1 VYWIFAV
8 LVVVAA
14 KLIQG
19 LGILLPTN
27 IRIYFELR
35 MGEPDMP
42 KIQKLM
48 RRYVKIVAMLAVNKY
63 NEIINNYRV
72 LKKGAVGFKASSF
85 VRYVFNV

>member
-1 VYWIFAV
+1 VVYWIFAV

-42 KIQKLM
+42 KIQKLI
-48 RRYVKIVAMLAVNKY
+48 RRYVKIVAMLAVSQF
-63 NEIINNYRV
+63 IIIFIITE
-72 LKKGAVGFKASSF
+72 LATGFSLSF
-85 VRYVFNV
+85 